1 MFTVHI
7 EHPISD
13 LETWKAAF
21 DRDPA
26 DRAGS
31 GVRRYVVRQP
41 VDDPRYVHIDLD
53 FDTVEAARS
62 FLATMAT
69 VWTSSSAAP
78 ALGGKPVTA
87 ILSVVEA
94 AELAPAPSAG

>member
-13 LETWKAAF
+13 LATWRTAF

-31 GVRRYVVRQP
+31 GVRRYVVHQP
-41 VDDPRYVHIDLD
+41 VDDPRYVLIDLD
-53 FDTVEAARS
+53 VETLEAARS

-69 VWTSSSAAP
+69 VWGSASAAP
-78 ALGGKPVTA
+78 ALGGKPVTS
-87 ILSVVEA
+87 ILAVVDK
-94 AELAPAPSAG
+94 AELGAVPGGG